1 MKRYCFRLFV
11 LFIFIVALIGTFF
24 AGTYVS
30 CLATNV
36 KNPEYELPIIMYH
49 HILKDKSKHGKFVI
63 SPDEFE
69 SDLKYL
75 KKNGY
80 TTITAD
86 ALIRY
91 QEDGEPLPEKPVMLT
106 FDDGYL
112 SYSEYAVPL
121 LKKYS
126 MCAVVSIVGAY
137 TDEYTKMQDR
147 NVSYAHLNWEDV
159 EILSTTTHTEI
170 QNHTY
175 DMHKISGGR
184 NGCAKMRGENDD
196 HYKEFFTK
204 DVEKMRNLIFDHTKK
219 QANCFTYPFG
229 FFCSEAEGEIK
240 KMGFKMSLSCT
251 EGVNKINRNSSL
263 YKLHRFNR
271 EHNRSIE
278 KILNPKK

>member
-1 MKRYCFRLFV
+1 MKRYCFRFFL
-11 LFIFIVALIGTFF
+11 LLICISIPLGIFHV
-24 AGTYVS
+24 GTYVS
-30 CLATNV
+30 CVATDAKNV
-36 KNPEYELPIIMYH
+36 EYELPIIMYH

-91 QEDGEPLPEKPVMLT
+91 HEDGDPLPEKPVMLT

-112 SYSEYAVPL
+112 SYLEYAVPL
-121 LKKYS
+121 LKKYG

-137 TDEYTKMQDR
+137 TDEYTKVQDR

-159 EILSTTTHTEI
+159 ETLSATTHTEI

-184 NGCAKMRGENDD
+184 NGCAKMQGESDD
-196 HYKEFFTK
+196 HYKDYFTK
-204 DVEKMRNLIFDHTKK
+204 DVEKMRNLIFEHTKK

-229 FFCSEAEGEIK
+229 FFCSEAEEEIK
-240 KMGFKMSLSCT
+240 KMEFKMSLSCT
-251 EGVNKINRNSSL
+251 EGINKINRDTPL

-278 KILNPKK
+278 KMLN